1 MAEGWGPPSVPIA
14 APDTSGWGNPV
25 FPTPKAD
32 AGWGPPPAAPT
43 APATASSSAT
53 ADDSSLTNLIPKSIS
68 SPEPDGEPM
77 PGPIE
82 ALTRG
87 VRRSLR
93 DVRQSAQVV
102 GGKRPDD
109 AGQDQGPEAKAF
121 ELRDLYEP
129 SRGLSKLSYQVGAS
143 SPSLGA
149 GVLGGAAGS
158 LVSPG
163 LGTLVGGAGGAALGA
178 GLQAIGPEFHRE
190 LQRTPND
197 PEGAYSRAVET
208 SIATGAFSGASWA
221 AFPAKFFNGPLKNI
235 AFQAF
240 GVQPG
245 ISVAERATKNVIDN
259 ENVTDN
265 LGEAYTQ
272 GAVGAAVPALG
283 HLALKGLYGE
293 PKSISTEPTP
303 ADIAARVT
311 EYQNRAA
318 GYYAQAANPALSPSQ
333 QKKFQLMGDDFTN
346 AASVTADRHA
356 AQARSQAATQQAE
369 AYEQQAENPSLTP
382 TQRST
387 LLEQARTQRQL
398 AREDGFIGSLPEPI
412 PEPKG
417 GLLSRLK
424 ESYLNNIDPASRS
437 EPALKADAV
446 VAKFRSARAQLED
459 AIIHRGEKTYAYKW
473 PKVPFNDQLRW
484 YSAVESQQPI
494 PPDIVSRFP
503 WVVDAARDYS
513 HQLDVSYQLEKD
525 MGSRAAYIEGYLPH
539 MYKDPAQAR
548 QVFDPSRL
556 ISTMGPTWFQKA
568 RTYDLL
574 EMGLQHGLELR
585 HNNIQDM
592 INSRLMSGADMVNKM
607 EMLHDLQGIGVATP
621 FDKAPAHVINPTMV
635 GSPFRWQEV
644 SAPNGEKWLIAPD
657 AVPLWK
663 NGVES
668 KGLWANEGA
677 VGDAFR
683 SWMKLK
689 NAWVPIKLGLSFFH
703 PVHVAHINAV
713 TNMSRALGETFG
725 RGQQGIGRRFV
736 AAPEAVLQTVADN
749 LFALPIG
756 TPHAGKVMRKAW
768 LTPAENQTPAQ
779 KADVRL
785 MNEAG
790 ISAQL
795 SEQMRIAAKRD
806 FSDAL
811 NNNQYLR
818 AIPSGLR
825 RGLEHLSSWM
835 FEEWIPN
842 LKMAALKREAEA
854 LFRRRPDLIDDTTNR
869 RVALRALGKQIDNRF
884 GEMFYGSLFW
894 NRTLKDA
901 SIGSFLSLG
910 WNLGFAR
917 EFGGGFFEPIAR
929 RMLEPPNP
937 TRQLVRATTNK
948 TTNMFAYAFTA
959 MAINAVMNKAF
970 TGDNAEGLDYVFPRI
985 GGLNPDGSPRRI
997 TNAFY
1002 TREVPMA
1009 LKNIEEKQSVVGG
1022 LSQMLYHKMLFQPF
1036 FEMGGNKDY
1045 FGNQIYDENAPA
1057 FKQAWQFGKHLVTDQ
1072 LSPMSISGAKRALQ
1086 LSGKPHTTLDVLK
1099 QIGDRDVVLPFL
1111 GFGPAPA
1118 YASKSSLENRIMYL
1132 FKRYVAPEAK
1142 SFETGAKS
1150 VEKSEARTAYLGA
1163 MQRGDQAAKLAAA
1176 KKLAELGVATKEI
1189 NKLQPGGSVQYM
1201 FQRLPAPDQKELL
1214 LHHMGKEEFKV
1225 YFPKAQK
1232 KLRGDPEVVAQ
1243 ARRYYTP

>member
-1 MAEGWGPPSVPIA
+1 MADDLSFNDLIPAAKA
-14 APDTSGWGNPV
+14 APQPAPSGGESLSFDDLV
-25 FPTPKAD
+25 PKTA
-32 AGWGPPPAAPT
+32 AAAP
-43 APATASSSAT
+43 SGGGLSFS
-53 ADDSSLTNLIPKSIS
+53 DLIPKSIS
-68 SPEPDGEPM
+68 NPEPDSEPM

-87 VRRSLR
+87 VRRSLS

-102 GGKRPDD
+102 QGQRP
-109 AGQDQGPEAKAF
+109 GEVPQDQGPQAQPF
-121 ELRDLYEP
+121 EMRDLYEP

-143 SPSLGA
+143 SPTLGA

-163 LGTLVGGAGGAALGA
+163 LGTLAGGAAGSALGA
-178 GLQAIGPEFHRE
+178 GLQTIGPEFHRE

-197 PEGAYSRAVET
+197 PNGAWDRAVE
-208 SIATGAFSGASWA
+208 SSVAAGAFSGASWA
-221 AFPAKFFNGPLKNI
+221 AFPIKFFKGPLKNL

-240 GVQPG
+240 GIQPG
-245 ISVAERATKNVIDN
+245 ISVAEQATKNVIDS
-259 ENVTDN
+259 EDVTKG
-265 LGEAYTQ
+265 LGQAYTQ
-272 GAVGAAVPALG
+272 GAVGTAVPALG
-283 HLALKGLYGE
+283 HMALTGRYGE

-303 ADIAARVT
+303 ADIAATVAD
-311 EYQNRAA
+311 YQNKAA
-318 GYYAQAANPALSPSQ
+318 SYYNQAASPGLSASQ
-333 QKKFQLMGDDFTN
+333 QQKFQMLGDDFTK
-346 AASVTADRHA
+346 AAQATAARHA
-356 AQARSQAATQQAE
+356 AQQSFQQRLQQAD
-369 AYEQQAENPSLTP
+369 AYEQQAQNPALTT
-382 TQRST
+382 TQRDT

-398 AREDGFIGSLPEPI
+398 AREDGFIGNIPSPI
-412 PEPKG
+412 PQPQG
-417 GLLSRLK
+417 GIMGRLK

-446 VAKFRSARAQLED
+446 IAKFRSARAQLED

-473 PKVPFNDQLRW
+473 PKVDMADQDRFLF
-484 YSAVESQQPI
+484 AAETGAPI
-494 PPDIVSRFP
+494 PTNVLGRHP
-503 WVVDAARDYS
+503 WMDNAARDYR
-513 HQLDVSYQLEKD
+513 HQFELSYQLEKD
-525 MGSRAAYIEGYLPH
+525 MGSRAAYIEDYFPH
-539 MYKDPAQAR
+539 IWKDPAQAR
-548 QVFDPSRL
+548 QVFDTSRL
-556 ISTMGPTWFQKA
+556 VTTMGPTWFQKA
-568 RTYDLL
+568 RTYDLI
-574 EMGLQHGLELR
+574 EHGKANGLELR
-585 HNNIQDM
+585 HNNIQD
-592 INSRLMSGADMVNKM
+592 IVNSRLMSGADMVNKM
-607 EMLHDLQGIGVATP
+607 EMLHDLQALGTATP
-621 FDKAPAHVINPTMV
+621 FEKAPPHVINPTMV
-635 GSPFRWQEV
+635 GSPFKWMDVR
-644 SAPNGEKWLIAPD
+644 APNGERWLVAPD
-657 AVPLWK
+657 VAPLWK

-703 PVHVAHINAV
+703 PVHVAHISAV
-713 TNMSRALGETFG
+713 NNMSRAIRETFG
-725 RGQQGIGRRFV
+725 AGQQGIGRRFA
-736 AAPEAVLQTVADN
+736 AAPEALLQTVGDN
-749 LFALPIG
+749 FFALPIG
-756 TPHAGKVMRKAW
+756 TPHIGKAMRRAW

-806 FSDAL
+806 FSDAIR
-811 NNNQYLR
+811 NNQYLK
-818 AIPSGLR
+818 AIPAGLR
-825 RGLEHLSSWM
+825 RGLEKLSGWM

-842 LKMAALKREAEA
+842 LKMAALKRESEA

-917 EFGGGFFEPIAR
+917 EFGGGFFEPIVR
-929 RMLEPPNP
+929 RMMEPPNP

-970 TGDNAEGLDYVFPRI
+970 TGDNPEGLDYVFPRI

-1009 LKNIEEKQSVVGG
+1009 MKNIEEKQSVTGG
-1022 LSQMLYHKMLFQPF
+1022 LMQMLYHKMLFQPF

-1057 FKQAWQFGKHLVTDQ
+1057 FKQAYQFGKHLVTDQ
-1072 LSPMSISGAKRALQ
+1072 LSPMSVSGAKRALQ
-1086 LSGKPHTTLDVLK
+1086 LSGKPYKGLEPFK
-1099 QIGDRDVVLPFL
+1099 QLTDRDVVLPFL

-1118 YASKSSLENRIMYL
+1118 YASKSPLENRIMYL

-1163 MQRGDQAAKLAAA
+1163 IQRGDDKAKMEAA
-1176 KKLAELGVATKEI
+1176 KKLASLGVATKEI
-1189 NKLQPGGSVQYM
+1189 NKLQPGGSMQYM

-1214 LHHMGKEEFKV
+1214 LRHMSKEEFKT

-1232 KLRGDPEVVAQ
+1232 KLRGDPELVAQ
-1243 ARRYYTP
+1243 ARRYYAP